1 MSLMNDNH
9 KWQKP
14 TELIINKEI
23 WLQVKDFK
31 NSKPFDRHFIVK
43 QLKNGND
50 VLIFGNGING
60 AKPSDLYPTFASAL
74 QTDYQSDEY
83 LKQQPGLNSLSQ
95 KTDYSG
101 IYRAI
106 VVNGRDPENHL
117 KVQVTIETFPD
128 LGLVWAD
135 PVIPLMEDDIN
146 NPEIGDEVW
155 VSFREQDPLQPL
167 WLGKIPEDFH
177 SPLRF

>member
-1 MSLMNDNH
+1 MNVNH

-31 NSKPFDRHFIVK
+31 NSKSFDRHFIVK

-74 QTDYQSDEY
+74 QTDYQTDEY
-83 LKQQPGLNSLSQ
+83 LKPRNMITDLSQ
-95 KTDYSG
+95 KMDYSG
-101 IYRAI
+101 IYRGI
-106 VVNGRDPENHL
+106 VVIDKHPENYL
-117 KVQVTIETFPD
+117 KVQVKIAIFPD
-128 LGLVWAD
+128 LGEIWAT
-135 PVIPLMEDDIN
+135 PVIPLLEDDIN
-146 NPEIGDEVW
+146 NPKVGDAVW
-155 VSFREQDPLQPL
+155 ISFRDQDPSQPL
-167 WLGKIPEDFH
+167 WLGKIKEENH
-177 SPLRF
+177 SSVII